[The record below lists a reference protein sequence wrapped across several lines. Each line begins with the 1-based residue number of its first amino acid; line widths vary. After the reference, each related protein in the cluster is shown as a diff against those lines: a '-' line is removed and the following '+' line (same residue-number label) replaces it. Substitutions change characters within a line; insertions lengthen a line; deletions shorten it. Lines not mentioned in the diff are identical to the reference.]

1 MVRSGTVDLAVRVQ
15 AGARRS
21 EIVGE
26 RDGRLVVRVAAK
38 PIDGKAN
45 TALCAL
51 IAERAGVAK
60 VAVSVVRGVAARDK
74 VVRVEGVIGPA
85 LRAMLSLDG

>member
-1 MVRSGTVDLAVRVQ
+1 MVRSGIVDLAVRVQ
-15 AGARRS
+15 AGAGRS

-45 TALCAL
+45 AALCAL

-74 VVRVEGVIGPA
+74 VVRVVGVTGPA
-85 LRAMLSLDG
+85 LRAMLGLDG

>member
-1 MVRSGTVDLAVRVQ
+1 LVRSGTVDLAVRVQ
-15 AGARRS
+15 AGAGRS

-45 TALCAL
+45 AALCAL

-74 VVRVEGVIGPA
+74 VVRVEGVTGPA
-85 LRAMLSLDG
+85 LRAMLGLDG